1 MKRFFVFVLGLL
13 SIISCSQLVVELEG
27 DIQGV
32 VKDYSHGGM
41 INNCL
46 VTITPGGKSVTT
58 TPAGI
63 YEFKDL
69 EGGDY
74 TLTFSKAG
82 YSEESIRVEV
92 IPGQVSQ
99 ADIMLKP
106 LSAFSLSHTEIDFG
120 DYETNKVIYLYN
132 NTDSGCAYE
141 ASNIPQWL
149 SLNSTTGTVPAGS
162 QLALTVTV
170 DRSRMEYGRHSQ
182 ILTFSYSGNGSG
194 SVTLAVK
201 CEKVEI
207 SAPSVTCA
215 ASAENVTETS
225 FSING
230 AIVKTGG
237 QQVTSYGHCWSL
249 NPSPT
254 VDDAKTSIGTTSSVC
269 EFTSEVS
276 ELTTGTKYYV
286 RAYAVN
292 SQGISYSD
300 EVVVTTQEAY
310 SDQWDGTVAQSFE
323 SGSGTSSKP
332 YVITTGAQLML
343 MKDYPDKHFVLAN
356 NIDLNNINWKPFE
369 FSGIL
374 DGKGYVISNLYIK
387 RTGDSQG
394 LFSTAKTNASVR
406 NLTISGVKIDT
417 PESNR
422 VGAIAGS
429 FLGTSIDNCKVIF
442 KEGSEISGVDY
453 VGGVVGYVIAS
464 LSSDIFVSGCVVESQ
479 IPEFVI
485 NGRDYVGGVVGY
497 GYGGC
502 CDGCMVN
509 ANIGGRISVGG
520 VVGVGNADEPALNCG
535 FVGKISGNSKVGGIA
550 GSSNYNAIIKACMA
564 KIDMVVE
571 DDKAGGICG
580 AQVRI
585 RACYADG
592 NISAPRSADEIGGL
606 MGDAWTS
613 YVELSY
619 STVSCS
625 AQQYRPFCGSYGG
638 LTDCAT
644 VFSGSASDGNV
655 MYNCTDITTFI
666 REAYSKHVDLWNLNN
681 TWTWTGTVDG
691 KEVSVS
697 CPRLAWE

>member
-13 SIISCSQLVVELEG
+13 SIISCSQLIVELEG

-170 DRSRMEYGRHSQ
+170 DRSRMEYGRYSQ

-254 VDDAKTSIGTTSSVC
+254 VDDYKTLIGTTSSVC
-269 EFTSEVS
+269 EFTSEVTD
-276 ELTTGTKYYV
+276 LTTGTKYYV

-369 FSGIL
+369 FNGNL

-387 RTGDSQG
+387 RTGNFQG
-394 LFSTAKTNASVR
+394 LFSSATTNASVR
-406 NLTISGVKIDT
+406 NLTISGVRIDT
-417 PESNR
+417 PESNY
-422 VGAIAGS
+422 VGAIVGS
-429 FLGTSIDNCKVIF
+429 FSGTGIDNCRVIF
-442 KEGSEISGVDY
+442 KEGSEISGLDY
-453 VGGVVGYVIAS
+453 VGGVVGIM
-464 LSSDIFVSGCVVESQ
+464 DGFVSGCVVESQ

-485 NGRDYVGGVVGY
+485 NGLDYVGGVA
-497 GYGGC
+497 GGC
-502 CDGCMVN
+502 YNSCCDRCMVN
-509 ANIGGRISVGG
+509 ANIGGRLYVGG
-520 VVGVGNADEPALNCG
+520 IVGEGRGSTYYPDLALNCG
-535 FVGKISGNSKVGGIA
+535 FIGKIIGNSSVGGIA
-550 GSSNYNAIIKACMA
+550 GFSNAIIQACMV

-580 AQVRI
+580 YGVSSTI
-585 RACYADG
+585 VACYADG
-592 NISAPRSADEIGGL
+592 NISAPRSAGEIAGL
-606 MGDAWTS
+606 IGDAWNCHG
-613 YVELSY
+613 ELSY
-619 STVSCS
+619 STASCS
-625 AQQYRPFCGSYGG
+625 AQQYRPFFRSDGG

-644 VFSGSASDGNV
+644 VFSGSSSYGNV

-666 REAYSKHVDLWNLNN
+666 REAYSKHADLWNLNN

>member
-141 ASNIPQWL
+141 VSNIPQWL

-254 VDDAKTSIGTTSSVC
+254 VDDYKTSIGTTASLC
-269 EFTSEVS
+269 EFTSEVTD
-276 ELTTGTKYYV
+276 LTTGTKYYV

-369 FSGIL
+369 FSGVL

-387 RTGDSQG
+387 RTGNYQG
-394 LFSTAKTNASVR
+394 LFSEANNNANVR

-417 PESNR
+417 PESNY
-422 VGAIAGS
+422 VGAIVGS
-429 FLGTSIDNCKVIF
+429 FRGTGIDNCRVIF
-442 KEGSEISGVDY
+442 KEGSEISGLDY
-453 VGGVVGYVIAS
+453 VGGVVGS
-464 LSSDIFVSGCVVESQ
+464 MGGFVSGCVVESQ

-485 NGRDYVGGVVGY
+485 NGRDYVGGLVGS
-497 GYGGC
+497 GHDS

-509 ANIGGRISVGG
+509 ANIGGRVSVGG
-520 VVGVGNADEPALNCG
+520 IVGFVYTNEAVLNCG
-535 FVGKISGNSKVGGIA
+535 FIGKISGNSRVGGIA
-550 GSSNYNAIIKACMA
+550 GCSYYNAIFKACMA

-571 DDKAGGICG
+571 DDCAGGICG
-580 AQVRI
+580 EEAWI
-585 RACYADG
+585 LACYADG

-606 MGDAWTS
+606 IGYDWGDS
-613 YVELSY
+613 YAELSY
-619 STVSCS
+619 SAVSCS
-625 AQQYRPFCGSYGG
+625 AQQYSPFCRRCGR

-644 VFSGSASDGNV
+644 VFSGSSSYGNV
-655 MYNCTDITTFI
+655 MYNCADITTFI
-666 REAYSKHVDLWNLNN
+666 REAYSKHADLWNLNN